1 MPKITDISQ
10 LDLNQTYSYA
20 DYLTWQFNETVE
32 LIKGKIMLMSPAPN
46 VEHQRIERKLLVA
59 IDPHLKDKKC
69 ELFPAPFDVRLYH
82 RKKSLLASHDCM
94 DATTKGWSMDRGRAP
109 TVGALGDAGAVAEDI
124 HTVVQPDLCV
134 ICNPDILDKR
144 GCNGAPGWII
154 EILSKGTAKRDMQLK
169 YELYQE
175 NGVQEYWIVYPN
187 DQAVHQFVLDDNE
200 CYQLKHMYTD
210 DDIATPYLFPDLAID
225 LSEIFETWQEP

>member
-20 DYLTWQFNETVE
+20 DYLTWRFKETVE

-46 VEHQRIERKLLVA
+46 VKHQDISANLTALLHNFFKHKQCRVYA
-59 IDPHLKDKKC
+59 
-69 ELFPAPFDVRLYH
+69 APFDVRLYD
-82 RKKSLLASHDCM
+82 RKKALLASQ
-94 DATTKGWSMDRGRAP
+94 
-109 TVGALGDAGAVAEDI
+109 DI

-144 GCNGAPGWII
+144 GCNGSPDWII
-154 EILSKGTAKRDMQLK
+154 EILSKGNSKRDIQLK
-169 YELYQE
+169 YQLYQE

-187 DQAVHQFVLDDNE
+187 DQAIHQFVLDDNE
-200 CYQLKHMYTD
+200 RYQLKHMYTD
-210 DDIATPYLFPDLAID
+210 DDRATPYLFPDLAID
-225 LSEIFETWQEP
+225 LTEIFETWQEQ